1 MLSLPRQHLY
11 ILCMFEVH
19 RSALTGLR
27 RLDIWP
33 NTNSLPN
40 AFKLCGQVF
49 LPAVQSACL
58 SCIDCAWVVLF
69 YAVVW
74 SCSPRSTTVWL
85 SSVAWLRE
93 AVQNP
98 SRTWATNG
106 RRFRRFKAS
115 GRSGPL
121 GVPRG
126 PEVIWF
132 RYGKVTWDG
141 PWRSMEPL
149 RRTAKEESAEG
160 ADAEAL
166 EIAGVQQ
173 NDQLETVDP
182 CRPMSTH
189 VDPCWTY
196 LMTWSD
202 LKWLWYYDNLW
213 YLIILYHT
221 LWYTFIQEHNASLAQ
236 FYDVLHDLCSPNWH
250 HAMGFSCQ
258 AEAAQPSPEKE
269 PAPSLWPWPKAYFGN
284 WYLPISPHAYP
295 NAWHDTMSLILEKL
309 SRRFTML
316 YDVILCYTM
325 LYCISLR
332 LGFCDPYH
340 LDVAATV
347 RHLKT
352 SILKEFLDDVWHPG
366 WSWTLW
372 GCSAVVAREIYRW
385 SAQPTTAGVE
395 LMMRHDAWWISL
407 NLNFRNLNACLWSFM
422 IHDVSSHSSLGLG
435 QKLPQDIRF
444 KHFQIFQT
452 GV

>member
-189 VDPCWTY
+189 VDPCWPMLTHVEHIWW
-196 LMTWSD
+196 LEVTWND
-202 LKWLWYYDNLW
+202 YDTMIIYDIW
-213 YLIILYHT
+213 SYFIILYGILEFKSTMLRSLNSTMFYMIFALQIDIMPWVSPVRQRPLSLHLKRSLHLACGLDPRLT
-221 LWYTFIQEHNASLAQ
+221 LAT
-236 FYDVLHDLCSPNWH
+236 D
-250 HAMGFSCQ
+250 
-258 AEAAQPSPEKE
+258 
-269 PAPSLWPWPKAYFGN
+269 
-284 WYLPISPHAYP
+284 ISPYLLTLTQTHG
-295 NAWHDTMSLILEKL
+295 MIL
-309 SRRFTML
+309 
-316 YDVILCYTM
+316 
-325 LYCISLR
+325 
-332 LGFCDPYH
+332 
-340 LDVAATV
+340 
-347 RHLKT
+347 
-352 SILKEFLDDVWHPG
+352 W
-366 WSWTLW
+366 
-372 GCSAVVAREIYRW
+372 
-385 SAQPTTAGVE
+385 
-395 LMMRHDAWWISL
+395 
-407 NLNFRNLNACLWSFM
+407 
-422 IHDVSSHSSLGLG
+422 VSS
-435 QKLPQDIRF
+435 
-444 KHFQIFQT
+444 
-452 GV
+452 